1 MAIKEHYTSRVT
13 TETVRGTTMQRAFT
27 MTFFDF
33 DNGFDIYVGNLLGDS
48 ILDGDFPNQ
57 TINLRVTQVEQQTL
71 GDNENA
77 RVSVF
82 YSTINSPNIEAIPD
96 AANSWTETFDISS
109 SDEAVTTYVDQGNG
123 SNIDWEAD
131 WAANKPEGSSDTAP
145 ELVIRDGR
153 TVFNITTYASTLY
166 YERIMRSLKRIN
178 GIDFLNNY
186 FALPPQNEIRT
197 DINIADFDQWLFT
210 GCPITRTGK
219 NVWRYDFVF
228 EYSGDLTFGWNDVA
242 GLEVVRYNNK
252 DPFNSNNFFN
262 FNDLFAGMDDNVDTD
277 VSQRVNRS

>member
-262 FNDLFAGMDDNVDTD
+262 FNDLFAGMDDNIDTD